1 MARFRSHRHL
11 PQIMHRVRFAQ
22 ELPQDL
28 RTIMARRR
36 FKPIQAESSLA
47 KSFSERRTPHPTV
60 QDQLPTELRA
70 ELTTS
75 TSLYQT
81 PCASPPSL
89 AVETPVQD
97 DIVVL
102 IPKPAGEAGRPNAGG
117 YSLEIKLKELG
128 WRTAEIESLQKHIKS
143 LCNVHL
149 DTAKP
154 YSEQDAELKQVVINK
169 VKLAFPIL
177 EAYVNTWPVTEMMKS
192 VLKAA
197 RDKLKREK
205 VQKAASVNLLGN
217 ASHLGPSGSSARR
230 VLPLRAVRSSST
242 TLSDDSSVAI

>member
-1 MARFRSHRHL
+1 M
-11 PQIMHRVRFAQ
+11 
-22 ELPQDL
+22 
-28 RTIMARRR
+28 TRRR
-36 FKPIQAESSLA
+36 FKPIQADSGLA
-47 KSFSERRTPHPTV
+47 KSFSERRTPHAAV
-60 QDQLPTELRA
+60 QDQLPTESQA
-70 ELTTS
+70 EQSTGTS
-75 TSLYQT
+75 FYQN
-81 PCASPPSL
+81 PCAIPPLL

-97 DIVVL
+97 DIVAL

-128 WRTAEIESLQKHIKS
+128 WRTTEIDSMQKLIKS

-149 DTAKP
+149 DTSKP
-154 YSEQDAELKQVVINK
+154 YSEQDADLKQLVINK

-205 VQKAASVNLLGN
+205 VQKAASVNLLVGYRGLFSF
-217 ASHLGPSGSSARR
+217 AD
-230 VLPLRAVRSSST
+230 LP
-242 TLSDDSSVAI
+242 

>member
-28 RTIMARRR
+28 RTIMTRRR
-36 FKPIQAESSLA
+36 FKPIQADSGLA
-47 KSFSERRTPHPTV
+47 KSFSERRTPHPAV
-60 QDQLPTELRA
+60 QDQLPTGSRA
-70 ELTTS
+70 EQS
-75 TSLYQT
+75 SGTSLYQN
-81 PCASPPSL
+81 PCAIPPL

-97 DIVVL
+97 DIVAL

-128 WRTAEIESLQKHIKS
+128 WRTAEIEGMQKLIKS

-149 DTAKP
+149 DTSKP
-154 YSEQDAELKQVVINK
+154 YSEQDADLKQLVINK
-169 VKLAFPIL
+169 VKLSFPIL
-177 EAYVNTWPVTEMMKS
+177 EAYVNIWPVTEMMKS

-217 ASHLGPSGSSARR
+217 SSQLGTSGPPSRR

-242 TLSDDSSVAI
+242 TLSDDSSVGT